1 MKFTR
6 KVKRNRRCLGL
17 SGIALA
23 FRELITSDPLPI
35 RVFSRHIGQ
44 PVHVRLNTTDIS
56 IYNQIFVRREY
67 DFPVAVEPEVV
78 IDAGANVGFSA
89 IYFAQRF
96 PAATVYALEPEQSNF
111 DLLLKNVA
119 TFANVVP
126 VNKAL
131 WNETTELE
139 IFDPG
144 PGRAG
149 LQKDGFQTFDANNA
163 RGRNAERVPAIDLDS
178 LMREFHIDHIDLLKI
193 DIEGAEREVFQRP
206 GQWIDR
212 VGIIAVELH
221 DRLRP
226 GCSRAFYNATN
237 RFEFELSKGENV
249 IVARAGYMTA
259 DPGSLGASACTNTRL
274 DSSSPSDVRMPA
286 ASTPPSR

>member
-17 SGIALA
+17 IGIALA
-23 FRELITSDPLPI
+23 FRELVTSDPLPV
-35 RVFSRHIGQ
+35 RVFSGHIGKH
-44 PVHVRLNTTDIS
+44 VHIRLNTTDIS
-56 IYNQIFVRREY
+56 IYNQIFVRHEY
-67 DFPVAVEPEVV
+67 DFPIAVAPKVI

-89 IYFAQRF
+89 IYFARRF
-96 PAATVYALEPEQSNF
+96 PAAKIYALEPEQSNF
-111 DLLLKNVA
+111 DLLVKNVA
-119 TFANVVP
+119 PFPNVVP

-149 LQKDGFQTFDANNA
+149 LQKDGFQTFDANDT
-163 RGRNAERVPAIDLDS
+163 RGRSVERVRAIDLDS
-178 LMREFHIDHIDLLKI
+178 LMHEFHIDHIDLLKI

-206 GQWIDR
+206 GAWIDR

-237 RFEFELSKGENV
+237 RFEFETSKGENV
-249 IVARAGYMTA
+249 IVARAGYMMPDSKSIATN
-259 DPGSLGASACTNTRL
+259 ASADT
-274 DSSSPSDVRMPA
+274 RMPT
-286 ASTPPSR
+286 ASTPTSH